1 MKEKA
6 IQSVILRIAGKC
18 LMIAIIKNIIY
29 TTGTKIHNG
38 LHLTNTYIYT
48 HTHTHTQTHK

>member
-29 TTGTKIHNG
+29 TTGMKIHNG